1 MAFAIGAGIL
11 NLFIALGL
19 SPLYEGIARKMVR
32 ARVHS
37 RQGPPIR
44 QPYFDLLKLL
54 GKEDMQVSA
63 GRTVGLAAQM
73 ALASVLLAAL
83 LVPMGLGRA
92 PLGAYGDVIVLIYVI
107 VITAVAVVI
116 GAAASESPYASVG
129 MAREIMLL
137 LVADP
142 IVVIAL
148 LTGAVQAHS
157 LHLADIAQWQVTH
170 GLTLPMFFAA
180 IAVFLYL
187 QVQVG
192 KLPFDIAEAEQ
203 EIMGGPFVEMSG
215 PKFALMKWMFWTKQ
229 VVFAS
234 LLTTVFIPWPYLPL
248 TLFGASGP
256 AMALAGA
263 VAVIVNLI
271 KILVVILLIGL
282 IDAVVP
288 RLRIDQALSYFLGLL
303 FVALVGLALA
313 FVA

>member
-1 MAFAIGAGIL
+1 MGFAIGAGIL

-44 QPYFDLLKLL
+44 QPYYDILKLL
-54 GKEDMQVSA
+54 GKEDLQVST
-63 GRTVGLAAQM
+63 GRALGMAAQV
-73 ALASVLLAAL
+73 ALAGVLLIAL
-83 LVPMGLGRA
+83 LVPMGLGRP
-92 PLGAYGDVIVLIYVI
+92 PLAAYGDLIVLIYAIVI
-107 VITAVAVVI
+107 VSVAVVI
-116 GAAASESPYASVG
+116 GAAASESPYATVG
-129 MAREIMLL
+129 MGRVVMLL

-157 LHLADIAQWQVTH
+157 LHLADIAQWQLTH
-170 GLTLPMFFAA
+170 GLTMPMLIAA
-180 IAVFLYL
+180 VTVFLYL

-215 PKFALMKWMFWTKQ
+215 PKFALMKWAFWAKQ

-234 LLTTVFIPWPYLPL
+234 LLTTVFLPWPYLPL
-248 TLFGASGP
+248 TLFGTGAA
-256 AMALAGA
+256 AMVLAGVLA
-263 VAVIVNLI
+263 VAVNLV
-271 KILVVILLIGL
+271 KILVVVVVIGL

-288 RLRIDQALSYFLGLL
+288 RLRIDQALPYFLGLL
-303 FVALVGLALA
+303 FAALVGLALA
-313 FVA
+313 FVT